1 MMETLKADMDTKTVD
16 LPLGRDADCPPCVD
30 RLRAALLSHTG
41 VGDVQVVHDGT
52 VLRVTGDRR
61 PCDEVH
67 LNRVLESARR
77 TSARCYT
84 HPEFSVDGMDLVDR
98 ARQVEEAV
106 RRLPGVNGVRASAFT
121 SRLRLEFDP
130 TVGDLAAVYDCVRQ
144 LSHRFTDSRHEASS
158 PLLER
163 PPGGPSATLSEWLAG
178 SGRVTRITTALLVV
192 AVLFDLTR
200 FPAIFAILWYGA
212 CVVLGGAAIV
222 REGLAATT
230 STRRL
235 STNLLM
241 STVIVGAVGI
251 GAWMEAAVVVVLVS
265 IGAGLERLTIERTRG
280 GSATP
285 DPLTPPMAVVLHRH
299 GTDGGMHHE
308 ELIVPADA
316 VAAGDVVIVGPGRQ
330 IPADGTIIEGRSA
343 VDQAVLTGDSAPVS
357 RGVGSSVFAGSLN
370 GDGSLALVVTNA
382 SRRDGAVERI
392 GRFVADAQGRPSS
405 TEQRLETFARRYMAV
420 AVAVAAAVMT
430 VPSVLG
436 VMSVT
441 DAIYAALAVAVIA
454 RPAALV
460 LAAPVPM
467 VSVLGRAA
475 AAGVLVK
482 GPAHVER
489 AATIATVVFNASLA
503 RAADEPT
510 ERWTEGGVNAT
521 ATEPTS
527 FSREGTRETLE
538 MLGDLGIERTVMV
551 TEDQAEVAAAIAGEL
566 GVTEV
571 ASGLGADGRA
581 DAVRVLGDDV
591 AMVGA
596 ATVDASALAAA
607 GLAVAFGTVGD
618 AGERGVADVVVLGDD
633 PRKVAALV
641 ATAQWARTIVL
652 QNVGVVLGA
661 KVLAVVLLVAG
672 LLPLWAAIGID
683 IAASMLVAANG
694 LRVVAGHPRSRR
706 PCLILNIPPPRDTP
720 VFV

>member
-1 MMETLKADMDTKTVD
+1 METLKAAMDAKTVD

-30 RLRAALLSHTG
+30 RLRAALLSHTE

-52 VLRVTGDRR
+52 VLRVTGDRG
-61 PCDEVH
+61 PCDEVR

-77 TSARCYT
+77 TSERCYT
-84 HPEFSVDGMDLVDR
+84 HPELSVDGMDLVDR

-106 RRLPGVNGVRASAFT
+106 RRLPGVSGVRASAFT
-121 SRLRLEFDP
+121 SRLRLELDP

-144 LSHRFTDSRHEASS
+144 LSHRFTDSRHEAGS

-163 PPGGPSATLSEWLAG
+163 SPGGPSATLSEWLVG
-178 SGRVTRITTALLVV
+178 SGRVTRITTALFVV

-200 FPAIFAILWYGA
+200 FPAIFAILSYGA

-222 REGLAATT
+222 REGLAAAA

-235 STNLLM
+235 SASLLM
-241 STVIVGAVGI
+241 SIVIVGAVGI

-265 IGAGLERLTIERTRG
+265 IGAVLERLTIERARG
-280 GSATP
+280 GSETP
-285 DPLTPPMAVVLHRH
+285 DSLTPPMAVVLHRH
-299 GTDGGMHHE
+299 GTDGGVHHE
-308 ELIVPADA
+308 QLVVPADA
-316 VAAGDVVIVGPGRQ
+316 LAAGDVVIVGPGRQ
-330 IPADGTIIEGRSA
+330 VPADGTIIEGRSA

-357 RGVGSSVFAGSLN
+357 CGVGTSVFAGSLN

-382 SRRDGAVERI
+382 SRDGAVERI

-405 TEQRLETFARRYMAV
+405 TEQRLEAFARRYMSV

-430 VPSVLG
+430 VPTVLG

-441 DAIYAALAVAVIA
+441 DAIYAGLAVAIIA

-467 VSVLGRAA
+467 VAVLGRAA

-510 ERWTEGGVNAT
+510 EGRSEGGAKVT
-521 ATEPTS
+521 A
-527 FSREGTRETLE
+527 TRETLE
-538 MLGDLGIERTVMV
+538 MLGSLGIERLVTVA
-551 TEDQAEVAAAIAGEL
+551 EDQAEVAAAIAGEL

-571 ASGLGADGRA
+571 ASGLGAGGRA

-607 GLAVAFGTVGD
+607 GLAVTFGTVSD
-618 AGERGVADVVVLGDD
+618 AGGRGVADVVVLGDD

-641 ATAQWARTIVL
+641 ATARWARTIML

-661 KVLAVVLLVAG
+661 KVLLVALLVAG

-694 LRVVAGHPRSRR
+694 LRVVAGRPRLRR
-706 PCLILNIPPPRDTP
+706 PCLILNVPPPRDTP

>member
-1 MMETLKADMDTKTVD
+1 METLKADMDTKTVD

-30 RLRAALLSHTG
+30 RLRAALLSHTE

-52 VLRVTGDRR
+52 VLRVTGDRG
-61 PCDEVH
+61 PCDDVH

-77 TSARCYT
+77 MSERCYT
-84 HPEFSVDGMDLVDR
+84 HPELSVDGMDLVDR

-121 SRLRLEFDP
+121 SRLRLELDP
-130 TVGDLAAVYDCVRQ
+130 TIGDLAVVYDCVRQ

-163 PPGGPSATLSEWLAG
+163 PPGGPSATLGEWLAG
-178 SGRVTRITTALLVV
+178 SGRVTRITTALFVV

-222 REGLAATT
+222 REGLAAAT

-235 STNLLM
+235 STSLLM
-241 STVIVGAVGI
+241 SIVIVGAVGI

-265 IGAGLERLTIERTRG
+265 IGAGLERLTIERARG
-280 GSATP
+280 GSETP
-285 DPLTPPMAVVLHRH
+285 DSLTPPMAVVLHRH
-299 GTDGGMHHE
+299 GTDGGIHHE
-308 ELIVPADA
+308 ELVVPADA
-316 VAAGDVVIVGPGRQ
+316 LAAGDVVIVGPGRQ

-343 VDQAVLTGDSAPVS
+343 VDQAMLTGDSAPVS
-357 RGVGSSVFAGSLN
+357 RGVGTSVFAGSLN

-382 SRRDGAVERI
+382 SRDGAVERI
-392 GRFVADAQGRPSS
+392 GRFVADAQGRPAS

-430 VPSVLG
+430 VPPVLG
-436 VMSVT
+436 IMSVT
-441 DAIYAALAVAVIA
+441 DAIYAGLAVAIIA

-503 RAADEPT
+503 RAADEPM
-510 ERWTEGGVNAT
+510 EGRIEGRAKAT
-521 ATEPTS
+521 ATEPAR

-538 MLGDLGIERTVMV
+538 MLGSLGIERTVMV
-551 TEDQAEVAAAIAGEL
+551 AEDQADVAAAIAGEL

-607 GLAVAFGTVGD
+607 GLAVTFGTAGD

-633 PRKVAALV
+633 PRKLAALV
-641 ATAQWARTIVL
+641 ATARWARTLVF

-661 KVLAVVLLVAG
+661 KVLVVALLVAG
-672 LLPLWAAIGID
+672 LLPLWAAIGIE
-683 IAASMLVAANG
+683 IAASMFVAANG
-694 LRVVAGHPRSRR
+694 LRVVAGRPRSRR
-706 PCLILNIPPPRDTP
+706 PCPILSVPPLRDTP